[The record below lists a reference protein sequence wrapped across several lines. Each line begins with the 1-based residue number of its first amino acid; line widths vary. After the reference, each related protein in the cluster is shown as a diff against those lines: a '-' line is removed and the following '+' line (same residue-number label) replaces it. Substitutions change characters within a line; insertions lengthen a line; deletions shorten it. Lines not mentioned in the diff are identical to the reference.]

1 MTVKPLFVTSDDVM
15 EMMQVKRN
23 KAYEIIRE
31 INKELKEKGHRTVQ
45 GRCPRNY
52 FMKAY
57 GLDEVE
63 TDDGSHKP

>member
-1 MTVKPLFVTSDDVM
+1 MAKPLFVTSDDVM

-45 GRCPRNY
+45 GRCPRSY
-52 FMKAY
+52 FMKVY
-57 GLDEVE
+57 GLDEVA
-63 TDDGSHKP
+63 DDNGSHKP

>member
-1 MTVKPLFVTSDDVM
+1 MAKPLFVTSDDVM

-23 KAYEIIRE
+23 KAYEIIRD

-45 GRCPRNY
+45 GRCPRSY

-57 GLDEVE
+57 GLDEVAD
-63 TDDGSHKP
+63 DDGSHKP

>member
-23 KAYEIIRE
+23 KAYEIIRD

-45 GRCPRNY
+45 GRCPRSY

-57 GLDEVE
+57 GLNEVE
-63 TDDGSHKP
+63 NDDGSHKP